1 MPTITIPKPCAQPW
15 AAMTPTAAGQFC
27 GSCQHEVV
35 DFSRMTEAEVVAWL
49 AQSRTASVCG
59 SFRAHQFK
67 TMPAAAPRWRRWL
80 VAAVALLGFKPLL
93 TGCQT
98 VAPHAQTELGTEQI
112 DASAQVPDNQII
124 IRGRVVE
131 DSTNQGVAGARVLI
145 GDTEYGAM
153 TDEQGN
159 FSFIMLREWAPVQD
173 GRVSLRVRGY
183 EFTYLPQNPIVNIQ
197 GTVTPFTVRL
207 GRIPEGDRIKG
218 KLVRSELPRKPPLH

>member
-1 MPTITIPKPCAQPW
+1 
-15 AAMTPTAAGQFC
+15 MTPTAAGRFC

-49 AQSRTASVCG
+49 AQSQTTNVCG

-67 TMPAAAPRWRRWL
+67 PVATSPPRWRRWL
-80 VAAVALLGFKPLL
+80 VAAVAVLGFKPLL

-98 VAPHAQTELGTEQI
+98 AAPHAQTELGTEQI

-131 DSTNQGVAGARVLI
+131 GSTNQGVAGARVLI

-173 GRVSLRVRGY
+173 GRVQLRIRGS
-183 EFTYLPQNPIVNIQ
+183 ELTYLPQDTLLNTRDAVNSLAI
-197 GTVTPFTVRL
+197 RL
-207 GRIPEGDRIKG
+207 ARIPDGERVKG
-218 KLVRSELPRKPPLH
+218 LLMRPESPQKPPLH